1 MIALLCALS
10 WAQEV
15 VWEDTLSSGINDV
28 VVSDDLSSVAF
39 IGSDMSYLLSTL
51 SWDISEFSA
60 CGTLSMSGGV
70 FIGSVPSY
78 RL

>member
-51 SWDISEFSA
+51 SGIFRLFRLWNSVDVGWCFYWFSA
-60 CGTLSMSGGV
+60 
-70 FIGSVPSY
+70 SY